1 VSFANANTVFE
12 AGTSEDVDRNYNHIR
27 MEATDGSDRPS
38 FIVGED
44 EQSEANE
51 ANDEFPQNLQNGL
64 KPKYEETNVN
74 EKRRRLR

>member
-1 VSFANANTVFE
+1 
-12 AGTSEDVDRNYNHIR
+12 
-27 MEATDGSDRPS
+27 MESTEGGDRPS

-44 EQSEANE
+44 EQTEASE

-64 KPKYEETNVN
+64 RPKFEEANLN